1 MKKQKVIK
9 LALIKMLSDSNTI
22 IEDIKINNEIET
34 LETSGDYSQQWFN
47 RKLSGRS
54 SYKITIFRNFRTD
67 NTTS

>member
-22 IEDIKINNEIET
+22 IEDIQINNEIET
-34 LETSGDYSQQWFN
+34 LETSGDYPQQWFN

-54 SYKITIFRNFRTD
+54 SYKITIFRNFRND